1 MERNFYYIWEEDMHS
16 MITLS
21 GEKKYRVVLIHAIA
35 WLAYML
41 LGTLQKVTQ
50 RPNFPINP
58 LDIVLTQIPGIYVF
72 YGSAFVFFR
81 CLPSRKYIRLV
92 FAEIILFISYVTLAY
107 LIGYRI
113 APFLLPS
120 STVPQFNAIRMLVAS
135 LWVFFNYSAFSFGYY
150 FAFQSVRRQ
159 QELRILEKRRM
170 DAQQATLMAE
180 YSFLRSQIN
189 PHFLHNTLNFFY
201 AKSLASS
208 PELSDGILTLSE
220 IMRYSLEKE
229 EDNNGR
235 VLLSRE
241 VDNLKKVIKINEL
254 RFSNRLNIDFSVTGN
269 IDTVRI
275 IPLVLITLLENAF
288 KHGELINP
296 RDPVKVRLHVDDSGE
311 GIYFSIHNRK
321 KTGPKELGHGIGM
334 DNIRRRLDY
343 AYHENYQ
350 LAITDEE
357 QYYTVELTINKL

>member
-1 MERNFYYIWEEDMHS
+1 MERNFYYIWDEDVQS

-21 GEKKYRVVLIHAIA
+21 GEKKYRIVLLHAIA

-50 RPNFPINP
+50 RPNLPINVA
-58 LDIVLTQIPGIYVF
+58 DILLTQLPGIYVF

-81 CLPSRKYIRLV
+81 TLPSRRYIRLV
-92 FAEIILFISYVTLAY
+92 FAEIVLFFSYVTLAY

-113 APFLLPS
+113 APLLLAS
-120 STVPQFNAIRMLVAS
+120 STVPAFNAVRMLVAS

-150 FAFQSVRRQ
+150 FAFQSIRRQ
-159 QELRILEKRRM
+159 KELRIAEKKSM
-170 DAQQATLMAE
+170 QAQQEMLMAE

-208 PELSDGILTLSE
+208 PELSDAILTLSE
-220 IMRYSLEKE
+220 IMRYSLEQE
-229 EDNNGR
+229 DDNNGR
-235 VLLSRE
+235 VLLNRE

-254 RFSNRLNIDFSVTGN
+254 RFSNRLNIDFSVTGS
-269 IDTVRI
+269 IEGVRI

-296 RDPVKVRLHVDDSGE
+296 NDPVRIRLCMDGGG
-311 GIYFSIHNRK
+311 GIHFSIHNRK

-343 AYHENYQ
+343 AYHENYR
-350 LAITDEE
+350 LVVTDEE
-357 QYYTVELTINKL
+357 QHYSVELTINKP